1 MWILIGQRRINMG
14 LVKEYKP
21 SERESFDK
29 KIYSIMMVYSNNERE
44 EIYFGQDQKTM
55 IEHLRKM
62 DEKTGL

>member
-1 MWILIGQRRINMG
+1 MG

-29 KIYSIMMVYSNNERE
+29 KIYSIMMVYPNNERE